1 MTFMCQKFRKM
12 SIGNNIAKGIR
23 AMIAMAII
31 VTAIVTTAIV
41 LLISHFVN
49 SDDAPEAAPKD
60 KVEQT
65 K

>member
-1 MTFMCQKFRKM
+1 M